1 MRKRAW
7 AALAV
12 RALLLMQITLVIP
25 AQAGTQLRTLPMHEN
40 FQPTVYILASRR
52 YGTLYVGVTS
62 HLMQRIQ
69 QHREEAFH
77 GFSSDYGV
85 KMLVWYEL
93 YGTIETAITRE
104 KQIKKW
110 NRQWKINMIESENP
124 NWQDLSIDLGFPPL
138 PSRKL

>member
-12 RALLLMQITLVIP
+12 RALLLMQLTFVIP
-25 AQAGTQLRTLPMHEN
+25 AKAGTQLRTLLVHAN

-62 HLMQRIQ
+62 HLMQRIL
-69 QHREEAFH
+69 QHREETFG
-77 GFSSDYGV
+77 GFSSDYSV
-85 KMLVWYEL
+85 KMLVWYEQH
-93 YGTIETAITRE
+93 GTMETAITRE

-110 NRQWKINMIESENP
+110 NRQWKINKIESENP
-124 NWQDLSIDLGFPPL
+124 DWRDLSVDLGFPPL
-138 PSRKL
+138 PSQKL

>member
-12 RALLLMQITLVIP
+12 RALLLMQLTLVIP
-25 AQAGTQLRTLPMHEN
+25 AKAGTQLRTLPMHAN

-62 HLMQRIQ
+62 HLILRIQ
-69 QHREEAFH
+69 QRREEAFD

-85 KMLVWYEL
+85 KMLVWYEQH
-93 YGTIETAITRE
+93 GTMETAITRE

-110 NRQWKINMIESENP
+110 NRQWKINLIETENRD
-124 NWQDLSIDLGFPPL
+124 WRDLSVDLGFAPL
-138 PSRKL
+138 PSRTL